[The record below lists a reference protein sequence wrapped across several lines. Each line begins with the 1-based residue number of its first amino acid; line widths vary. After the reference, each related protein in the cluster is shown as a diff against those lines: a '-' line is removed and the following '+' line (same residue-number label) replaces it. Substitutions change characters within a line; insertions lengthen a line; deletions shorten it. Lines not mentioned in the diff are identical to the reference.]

1 MNLFSLKLLL
11 IPILV
16 LSPLVL
22 LLIEKLTKK
31 KYITAKNISE
41 DVIKADEIEALV
53 LAVLSSW
60 NQSKLY
66 QNSQFYSK
74 NLLKKQ
80 DKHIVHNDMY
90 GKKESIFDIQIE
102 GINNLHQF
110 KNKIKTQIVK

>member
-16 LSPLVL
+16 LSPLAL

-74 NLLKKQ
+74 NLLKNRTN
-80 DKHIVHNDMY
+80 ILFTMICME
-90 GKKESIFDIQIE
+90 KKNPFLIFRLKE
-102 GINNLHQF
+102 
-110 KNKIKTQIVK
+110 

>member
-1 MNLFSLKLLL
+1 M
-11 IPILV
+11 
-16 LSPLVL
+16 
-22 LLIEKLTKK
+22 LIEKLTKK

-41 DVIKADEIEALV
+41 DVIKADEIEALI

-90 GKKESIFDIQIE
+90 GKKNPFLIFRLKE
-102 GINNLHQF
+102 
-110 KNKIKTQIVK
+110 

>member
-90 GKKESIFDIQIE
+90 GKKESIFDIQ
-102 GINNLHQF
+102 
-110 KNKIKTQIVK
+110 KIGRASCRERV